1 MNRFALVSMLT
12 IALCAAAYY
21 VYMGSVSGKAELI
34 SLEETAT
41 LDLAK
46 RDVRPSRAAGELTI
60 EPKRSPQT
68 STSEQSRNPKSN
80 PASPSQVTSRE
91 VEADIE
97 NLLLDKSGGAVRALT
112 AVHVIVDS
120 EGFSNLVS
128 QLDFHAE
135 SSPNT
140 VMYEASLE
148 EGFRNL
154 NNEIEN
160 ATILYDD
167 FACTENMCIG
177 QVRIYGSDESYNAD
191 SISEKILNSINEQEE
206 YSNTS
211 VVSHIEDQLDHQL
224 MNYIINFPSEGDV
237 PTIVMEN
244 AVNQELRF
252 VDDSPEEKTNQSRQK

>member
-1 MNRFALVSMLT
+1 MNRFALFSVLV
-12 IALCAAAYY
+12 IGLCAAAYY
-21 VYMGSVSGKAELI
+21 VYMMPDSSKAGV
-34 SLEETAT
+34 AT
-41 LDLAK
+41 LVEPAGLDIAK
-46 RDVRPSRAAGELTI
+46 RDVRPPRTVGELTVD
-60 EPKRSPQT
+60 
-68 STSEQSRNPKSN
+68 STSSSQSNTQTQPQSSNNNPSMPS
-80 PASPSQVTSRE
+80 PAISSRD
-91 VEADIE
+91 VQADIE
-97 NLLLDKSGGAVRALT
+97 GLLLDKSGGAVRART

-154 NNEIEN
+154 NNEIQN

-177 QVRIYGSDESYNAD
+177 QVRIYGNDESYNAD
-191 SISEKILNSINEQEE
+191 TISEKILSSINEQEE

-211 VVSHIEDQLDHQL
+211 VVSHMEDQLDHQL
-224 MNYIINFPSEGDV
+224 MNYIINFPSEGDA
-237 PTIVMEN
+237 PTVVMEN

-252 VDDSPEEKTNQSRQK
+252 VSGSDEEPASRSE